1 MVPFDVGPVAPGLR
15 DGTVTG
21 PSPAGNQTATEAPSA
36 IDLGTAT
43 VGAMPEPDPRLPPAR
58 LRALVVAPDPADVG
72 AIANA
77 LGTAGHEIVTA
88 YRIESALARL
98 VEETPDYVVVC
109 PGSLE
114 PDLETL
120 VARLHARSDAPI
132 IVVADTRDEERVVT
146 ALDAGAADVVPLPV
160 RQLELVARVNAAMR
174 RRPPSTTGIEA
185 NLDGLQVDGG
195 RREATV
201 AGRPLALTP
210 TEFELLSVIA
220 ARRGEIVDHWKLLR
234 AGWADHR
241 EVDLET
247 LRTHLNHL
255 NQKLVA
261 EGHPGLRNVR
271 GRGYGL
277 RIAGGDMGDGG

>member
-1 MVPFDVGPVAPGLR
+1 MDDYWNHNAAYHDAIAAAARRRRGRVLDVGCGEALLVQRLARVAR
-15 DGTVTG
+15 RVTG
-21 PSPAGNQTATEAPSA
+21 V
-36 IDLGTAT
+36 D
-43 VGAMPEPDPRLPPAR
+43 R
-58 LRALVVAPDPADVG
+58 DPA
-72 AIANA
+72 AIARA
-77 LGTAGHEIVTA
+77 HERTA
-88 YRIESALARL
+88 ALANVTLRL
-98 VEETPDYVVVC
+98 DDF
-109 PGSLE
+109 LE
-114 PDLETL
+114 MPAEPASYDLITF

-132 IVVADTRDEERVVT
+132 LVVADTRDEECVVA

-160 RQLELVARVNAAMR
+160 RQLELVARVNAALR

-185 NLDGLQVDGG
+185 NLDGLTVDGG
-195 RREATV
+195 RHEATV
-201 AGRPLALTP
+201 AGRRLALTP
-210 TEFELLSVIA
+210 TEFELLAVIA

-241 EVDLET
+241 DVDLET

-277 RIAGGDMGDGG
+277 RIAAGDMGDRG

>member
-1 MVPFDVGPVAPGLR
+1 MVLLDNGLVARRLR

-21 PSPAGNQTATEAPSA
+21 PSPGGNQTAT
-36 IDLGTAT
+36 GTPPATEFGAAT
-43 VGAMPEPDPRLPPAR
+43 VGVMPDSRRLPPAR
-58 LRALVVAPDPADVG
+58 LRALVAAPDPADVG
-72 AIANA
+72 SIASA
-77 LGTAGHEIVTA
+77 LGAAGHEIVTA
-88 YRIESALARL
+88 YRIETALARL
-98 VEETPDYVVVC
+98 VDETPDYVVVSF
-109 PGSLE
+109 GAID
-114 PDLETL
+114 PDLITF

-132 IVVADTRDEERVVT
+132 LVVADTRDEECVVA

-160 RQLELVARVNAAMR
+160 RQLELVARVNAALR

-185 NLDGLQVDGG
+185 NLDGLTVDGG
-195 RREATV
+195 RHEATV
-201 AGRPLALTP
+201 AGRRLALTP
-210 TEFELLSVIA
+210 TEFELLAVIA

-241 EVDLET
+241 DVDLET

-277 RIAGGDMGDGG
+277 RIAAGDMGDRG

>member
-1 MVPFDVGPVAPGLR
+1 
-15 DGTVTG
+15 
-21 PSPAGNQTATEAPSA
+21 
-36 IDLGTAT
+36 
-43 VGAMPEPDPRLPPAR
+43 MPEPSPRLPPAR
-58 LRALVVAPDPADVG
+58 LRALVAAPDPADVG
-72 AIANA
+72 AIASA
-77 LGTAGHEIVTA
+77 LGAAGHEIVTA
-88 YRIESALARL
+88 YRVETALARL
-98 VEETPDYVVVC
+98 VEEAPDYVVVC
-109 PGSLE
+109 LGSID
-114 PDLETL
+114 PDLTTL

-132 IVVADTRDEERVVT
+132 LVVADTRDEERVVA

-160 RQLELVARVNAAMR
+160 RQLELVARVNAAIR
-174 RRPPSTTGIEA
+174 RRPPTTTGSEA
-185 NLDGLQVDGG
+185 NLDGLKVDGG
-195 RREATV
+195 RREASV
-201 AGRPLALTP
+201 SGRRLALTP
-210 TEFELLSVIA
+210 TEFELLAVIA

-277 RIAGGDMGDGG
+277 RIAAGDMSDSG